1 MALST
6 RSRWGSATYFD
17 SREQSL
23 YQNYAT
29 LILHYPHWK
38 PEDLKKMTPRERKY
52 WRELAEYVA
61 KRAEAKM
68 SSHG

>member
-1 MALST
+1 ML
-6 RSRWGSATYFD
+6 
-17 SREQSL
+17 
-23 YQNYAT
+23 
-29 LILHYPHWK
+29 LHYPHWK

-61 KRAEAKM
+61 KRQESRL